1 MDLCWSSTKKSWKS
15 QAISSVLLLMKKKK
29 YKKAKKKIM
38 NSLIKCFQCWRL
50 FTQYKIEKEQME
62 NMQIKSNILIIKF

>member
-1 MDLCWSSTKKSWKS
+1 MLVVDKEKLKVLSNFKCVIAYEKKNT
-15 QAISSVLLLMKKKK
+15 
-29 YKKAKKKIM
+29 KKAKKKIM

-50 FTQYKIEKEQME
+50 STQYNNEKEQME